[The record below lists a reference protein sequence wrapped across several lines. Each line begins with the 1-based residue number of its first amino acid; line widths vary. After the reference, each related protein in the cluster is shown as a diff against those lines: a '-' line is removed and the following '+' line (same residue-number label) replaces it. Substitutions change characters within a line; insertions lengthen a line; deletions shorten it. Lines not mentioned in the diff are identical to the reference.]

1 MKKYLIAFASVAL
14 LAGSLTSCKEKL
26 KNMDGVVTQVET
38 SNLGDT
44 VKSMRLYNGED
55 TLIFNLMEAEYN
67 NGLMMKGD
75 SVQVHYVKGHGDTL
89 RALLVF
95 VKPTPAKVIDVS
107 KDTTKVLLTK

>member
-1 MKKYLIAFASVAL
+1 MKKYLIALASVAL

-26 KNMDGVVTQVET
+26 KNMDGVVTNVET
-38 SNLGDT
+38 SNMGDT

-55 TLIFNLMEAEYN
+55 TLIFNLKDAEYN

-75 SVQVHYVKGHGDTL
+75 SVQVHYIKGHGDTL

-95 VKPTPAKVIDVS
+95 VKPAPAKVIDIN
-107 KDTTKVLLTK
+107 KDTTKVLLTR

>member
-1 MKKYLIAFASVAL
+1 
-14 LAGSLTSCKEKL
+14 
-26 KNMDGVVTQVET
+26 MDGVVTQVET

-75 SVQVHYVKGHGDTL
+75 SDRKSVV
-89 RALLVF
+89 
-95 VKPTPAKVIDVS
+95 
-107 KDTTKVLLTK
+107 